1 MLPIDPGGRVLL
13 LRGYDPADPGH
24 PFWFTIG
31 GGTDPG
37 ESVAGAAARELRE
50 EAGVAADAAS
60 LGDPVWRRATEFS
73 FDGTRFQQE
82 EDYFLLRVG
91 SDEVSFDGMDDSEK
105 ETVLG
110 YRWLDPAE
118 LESLD
123 EPLFP
128 PELPRLLRDL
138 TSPSPG
144 TP

>member
-50 EAGVAADAAS
+50 EAGIAADAAS

-73 FDGTRFQQE
+73 FDGTGFQQE

>member
-1 MLPIDPGGRVLL
+1 VLPIDPGGRVLL
-13 LRGYDPADPGH
+13 LRGYDPGDPGH

-50 EAGVAADAAS
+50 EAGIAADAAS

-110 YRWLDPAE
+110 HRWLDPAE

>member
-1 MLPIDPGGRVLL
+1 VLPIDPGGRVLL

>member
-1 MLPIDPGGRVLL
+1 VLPVDPGGRVLL

-31 GGTDPG
+31 GGADPG
-37 ESVAGAAARELRE
+37 ESVAHAAARELRE
-50 EAGVAADAAS
+50 EAGIAAEAAS

>member
-1 MLPIDPGGRVLL
+1 VLPIDPGGRVLL

-50 EAGVAADAAS
+50 EAGIAADAAS

>member
-1 MLPIDPGGRVLL
+1 VLPVDPRGRVLL

-37 ESVAGAAARELRE
+37 ESVAEAAARELRE
-50 EAGVAADAAS
+50 EAGIAADTAS
-60 LGDPVWRRATEFS
+60 LGDSVWRRAHEFS

-82 EDYFLLRVG
+82 EEYFLLCVG
-91 SDEVSFDGMDDSEK
+91 SDEVSFDGMDDCEK

-110 YRWLDPAE
+110 YRWLTPAE

-128 PELPRLLRDL
+128 PELPDLLREL
-138 TSPSPG
+138 TAGRP
-144 TP
+144 

>member
-1 MLPIDPGGRVLL
+1 VLPVDPGGRVLL

-37 ESVAGAAARELRE
+37 ESVAEAAARELQE
-50 EAGVAADAAS
+50 EAGIAADATS
-60 LGDPVWRRATEFS
+60 LGDPVWRRAAEFS

-82 EDYFLLRVG
+82 EEYFLLRVG
-91 SDEVSFDGMDDSEK
+91 SDEVSFDGMDDFEK
-105 ETVLG
+105 ETMLG
-110 YRWLDPAE
+110 YRWLNPDE

-128 PELPRLLRDL
+128 PELPRLLREL
-138 TSPSPG
+138 NAGRP
-144 TP
+144 

>member
-1 MLPIDPGGRVLL
+1 VLPIDPGGRVLL

-50 EAGVAADAAS
+50 EAGIATDAAS
-60 LGDPVWRRATEFS
+60 LGDPVWHRATEFS

-110 YRWLDPAE
+110 YSWLDPAG